1 MEPLIFPIDLS
12 CAQLCSLKNIKW
24 KTTKKQPPDQHPAV
38 ERFACIFKTIQ
49 FISNLLART
58 LAMVPV
64 MNLSAQLA
72 LIIAQTLAMVLVMNL
87 SALSQLSAQ
96 LVLIIAQTLAM
107 GVILHWIH
115 STPCRTMTPCTCRT
129 TPFQRNNRSKVVTM
143 IKMGIRTKD
152 SNFRPLTLA
161 LITHSK
167 FRSLSVSPVI
177 MISHKNGTPDLQ
189 ERYLSSKPTQ
199 SDDSPGV
206 VLAETMWGTPILCCT
221 RLIKWQELV
230 QSRIQIYFNWDLQI
244 QMMPL
249 ETPR

>member
-1 MEPLIFPIDLS
+1 MPAEKSLFLAHLVMVASTYKEVKKILLEMEPLIFPIDLS

-152 SNFRPLTLA
+152 SNFPSPHLKTPSLGGK
-161 LITHSK
+161 SVP
-167 FRSLSVSPVI
+167 RSNPSEPC
-177 MISHKNGTPDLQ
+177 HNKG
-189 ERYLSSKPTQ
+189 R
-199 SDDSPGV
+199 
-206 VLAETMWGTPILCCT
+206 
-221 RLIKWQELV
+221 
-230 QSRIQIYFNWDLQI
+230 
-244 QMMPL
+244 
-249 ETPR
+249 